1 MCDSRLQVV
10 QALLKWD
17 DEYDILDSDDV
28 LDDDDDVLDGDD
40 DVLDGDNDD
49 DDVKALLLLCRVY
62 FVATVLLVEK
72 MMDNDDNVDDKR

>member
-10 QALLKWD
+10 QALLKQG

-28 LDDDDDVLDGDD
+28 LDGDDDGDDGDD
-40 DVLDGDNDD
+40 DDDDD

-62 FVATVLLVEK
+62 FVATVLLVEN
-72 MMDNDDNVDDKR
+72 MMDNDHNVDDK